1 MNDLFNLEGNVALV
15 TGAAKGLGLHFAKVL
30 AENGAEV
37 IVTARQEK
45 ALEGAVAEIAKS
57 GGKVGG
63 IAMDVTNPNSIIEAF
78 VSVEENFG
86 PVTVL
91 VNNAGI
97 AGGHSLLRTEE
108 EDWDRVMD
116 TNLKGAWL
124 VAKEAAQ
131 RMIEM
136 DIGGSII
143 NVASIMGLRVAG
155 GVGAYAASK
164 AGLIHMTR
172 AMALEWAR
180 YGIRVNA
187 LAPGYIETDM
197 NGEFLKSESG
207 QKLLARIPQRRFGKK
222 RELNGP
228 LLLLASDA
236 SSLMT
241 GSVITA
247 DGGHLISSL

>member
-15 TGAAKGLGLHFAKVL
+15 TGAARGLGLHFAKVL
-30 AENGAEV
+30 AANGAEV
-37 IVTARQEK
+37 IVTARQDE
-45 ALEGAVAEIAKS
+45 ALESAVAGIAVS
-57 GGKVGG
+57 GGKAGG
-63 IAMDVTNPNSIIEAF
+63 VVMDVTKPDSILDAF
-78 VSVEENFG
+78 ASVEENFG
-86 PVTVL
+86 PVTIV
-91 VNNAGI
+91 VNNAGL
-97 AGGHSLLRTEE
+97 AGSKTLLKTEE
-108 EDWDRVMD
+108 EDWDQVMD

-136 DIGGSII
+136 DISGSII

-155 GVGAYAASK
+155 GVGAYGASK

-172 AMALEWAR
+172 TMALEWAR
-180 YGIRVNA
+180 HGIRVNA

-197 NGEFLKSESG
+197 NAKFLKSETG
-207 QKLLARIPQRRFGKK
+207 QRLLARIPQRRFGKK
-222 RELNGP
+222 RELDGP

-241 GSVITA
+241 GSVITV